1 MAQRDRHIVVGKR
14 EFLRPVMTAI
24 LGGKGVEP
32 PDLPVVFHGLQVLRR
47 TEVSGRKPL
56 VDVQRQDML
65 RQRKDGKDIG
75 AAEGVQRGGL
85 QQDIPDVPVAGGI
98 VLKQPAQRF
107 LLSLIVFPLPPLGEI
122 PPDLLRTGHRKIRPL
137 PALPDDGALPCLL

>member
-1 MAQRDRHIVVGKR
+1 MAQRDRHIVVIKR
-14 EFLRPVMTAI
+14 EFLRSVMTAI

-32 PDLPVVFHGLQVLRR
+32 PDLSVVFHGLQVLRR
-47 TEVSGRKPL
+47 TGVSGRKPL

-75 AAEGVQRGGL
+75 AAEGVQRGVL

-98 VLKQPAQRF
+98 VLK
-107 LLSLIVFPLPPLGEI
+107 
-122 PPDLLRTGHRKIRPL
+122 
-137 PALPDDGALPCLL
+137 

>member
-1 MAQRDRHIVVGKR
+1 MAQRDRHIVVIKR
-14 EFLRPVMTAI
+14 EFLRSVMTAI

-32 PDLPVVFHGLQVLRR
+32 PDLSVVFHGLQVLRR
-47 TEVSGRKPL
+47 TGVSGRKPL

-98 VLKQPAQRF
+98 VLK
-107 LLSLIVFPLPPLGEI
+107 
-122 PPDLLRTGHRKIRPL
+122 
-137 PALPDDGALPCLL
+137 